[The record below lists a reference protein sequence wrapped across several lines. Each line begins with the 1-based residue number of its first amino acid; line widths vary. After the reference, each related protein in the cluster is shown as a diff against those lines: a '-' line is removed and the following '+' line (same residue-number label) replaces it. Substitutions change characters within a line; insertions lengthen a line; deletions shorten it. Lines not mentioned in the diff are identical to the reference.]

1 MSLNIPSSPEHEFEP
16 ELGLPE
22 KLPEGERI
30 LWQGSPDVKAMLL
43 RVFHLKGLLIY
54 FGLILL
60 YQIVT
65 GVTDGESLS
74 AIFFSSLRITIFSA
88 IGLSL
93 VALLAYLMASTAVY
107 TITNKRVV
115 MRIGIVLNMT
125 FNFPLKMIE
134 LADCGLTKKQSGD
147 IYLKLSKETKIAI
160 FHLWPHARPG
170 KWALPQPALRGIKN
184 CPEVA
189 KILVDA
195 WAAQN
200 NVIAR
205 TVKLSE
211 SKSIDTKNAYSE
223 VETA

>member
-1 MSLNIPSSPEHEFEP
+1 MSLDIHHSPEHELEP
-16 ELGLPE
+16 EYGLPE
-22 KLPEGERI
+22 RLPEGEHI
-30 LWQGSPDVKAMLL
+30 LWQGSPDTKEILS
-43 RVFHLKGLLIY
+43 RVFHIKMLSIY
-54 FGLILL
+54 FGLLL
-60 YQIVT
+60 AYRLAT
-65 GVTDGESLS
+65 GFSDGESLISIAFAALRVFALS
-74 AIFFSSLRITIFSA
+74 AL
-88 IGLSL
+88 GLGL
-93 VALLAYLMASTAVY
+93 VGLLGYLIASTAVY

-125 FNFPLKMIE
+125 FNIPLKMIE
-134 LADCGLTKKQSGD
+134 LADCGLTKKQTGD

-170 KWALPQPALRGIKN
+170 QWAVPQPALRGIKN

-205 TVKLSE
+205 TVQLGE
-211 SKSIDTKNAYSE
+211 SKSVDSKNAYSE

>member
-1 MSLNIPSSPEHEFEP
+1 MSLDIYSSPEHEFEP

-22 KLPEGERI
+22 KLPKGERI
-30 LWQGSPDVKAMLL
+30 LWQGSPDTKAILL
-43 RVFHLKGLLIY
+43 RVFHLKMLSIY
-54 FGLILL
+54 FGL
-60 YQIVT
+60 
-65 GVTDGESLS
+65 
-74 AIFFSSLRITIFSA
+74 
-88 IGLSL
+88 
-93 VALLAYLMASTAVY
+93 LLAYRLVTGFTESEALTEILFAGIRIVAISGLGLGLIGLLGYLIASTAIY

-134 LADCGLTKKQSGD
+134 SADCGVTKHGSGD
-147 IYLKLSKETKIAI
+147 IYLKLSKGTKIAI

-170 KWALPQPALRGIKN
+170 KWAVPQPALRGIKN

-189 KILVDA
+189 QILVDA

-205 TVKLSE
+205 TVQVND
-211 SKSIDTKNAYSE
+211 SKT
-223 VETA
+223 VETKSPYSGVEAA

>member
-134 LADCGLTKKQSGD
+134 SADCCVTKQGTGD
-147 IYLKLSKETKIAI
+147 ISLKLSKDTIT
-160 FHLWPHARPG
+160 LG
-170 KWALPQPALRGIKN
+170 QP
-184 CPEVA
+184 
-189 KILVDA
+189 
-195 WAAQN
+195 
-200 NVIAR
+200 
-205 TVKLSE
+205 S
-211 SKSIDTKNAYSE
+211 AYSP
-223 VETA
+223 VH

>member
-22 KLPEGERI
+22 KLPAGERI

-43 RVFHLKGLLIY
+43 RVFHFRGLLIY

-65 GVTDGESLS
+65 GVTDGEALS
-74 AIFFSSLRITIFSA
+74 AIFFSSLRIVIFSA

-134 LADCGLTKKQSGD
+134 SADCGVTKQGTGD
-147 IYLKLSKETKIAI
+147 ISLKLGKETKIAI
-160 FHLWPHARPG
+160 FHLWPHSRPSH
-170 KWALPQPALRGIKN
+170 WASPQPTLRCIKN
-184 CPEVA
+184 CSEVA

-195 WAAQN
+195 WATQN

-205 TVKLSE
+205 SVQAAQRNPAMMNTP
-211 SKSIDTKNAYSE
+211 YSG
-223 VETA
+223 VEAA

>member
-1 MSLNIPSSPEHEFEP
+1 MSLHIHSSPEHEFEP

-22 KLPEGERI
+22 KLPKGERI
-30 LWQGSPDVKAMLL
+30 LWQGSPDTKALL
-43 RVFHLKGLLIY
+43 SNVFHIKILAIY
-54 FGLILL
+54 FGLLL
-60 YQIVT
+60 TYRLVT
-65 GVTDGESLS
+65 GFSDGESFIEIGFAAIRIVALS
-74 AIFFSSLRITIFSA
+74 
-88 IGLSL
+88 GLGL
-93 VALLAYLMASTAVY
+93 GLIALLAYLMASTAIY

-134 LADCGLTKKQSGD
+134 SADCGVAKHGIGD

-160 FHLWPHARPG
+160 FHLWPHSRPG
-170 KWALPQPALRGIKN
+170 KWAVPQPTLRAIKD

-189 KILVDA
+189 QILVDA

-200 NVIAR
+200 NMLAR
-205 TVKLSE
+205 TLHVNE
-211 SKSIDTKNAYSE
+211 SMVVGTKSPYSE

>member
-22 KLPEGERI
+22 KLPQGERI

-65 GVTDGESLS
+65 GVTDGETFS

-125 FNFPLKMIE
+125 FNFPLKKIE
-134 LADCGLTKKQSGD
+134 SADCGLTKQGTGD
-147 IYLKLSKETKIAI
+147 IYLKLDKETKIAI
-160 FHLWPHARPG
+160 FHLWPHSRPSR
-170 KWALPQPALRGIKN
+170 WANPQPTLRCIKN
-184 CPEVA
+184 CSEVA

-205 TVKLSE
+205 SVQPLHRSQSLVSTS
-211 SKSIDTKNAYSE
+211 YSE
-223 VETA
+223 AEAA

>member
-1 MSLNIPSSPEHEFEP
+1 MSLNIPSSSEHEFEP

-22 KLPEGERI
+22 KLPQGERI

-60 YQIVT
+60 YQIGT
-65 GVTDGESLS
+65 GVTDGEVLS

-107 TITNKRVV
+107 TITNKRIV

-134 LADCGLTKKQSGD
+134 SADCGLTKQGTGD
-147 IYLKLSKETKIAI
+147 IYLKLGKETKIAI
-160 FHLWPHARPG
+160 FHLWPHSRPSS
-170 KWALPQPALRGIKN
+170 WASPQPTLRCIKN
-184 CPEVA
+184 CSEVA

-195 WAAQN
+195 WAMQN

-205 TVKLSE
+205 SVQAAE
-211 SKSIDTKNAYSE
+211 HNPSIVNTSYSGAE
-223 VETA
+223 AA